1 MTTNY
6 PNNQSHPEE
15 LLDAYVLNALDEEEM
30 VQVEAHLED
39 CVQCRETVAELQ
51 RATTRLGMSVA
62 RQEAPGGLLT
72 RIMGALEPVAP
83 TYAPAKEVRASFWS
97 WSRTFS
103 ILAPIAAA
111 VVVALFSV
119 SVVMNVRISDR
130 TEVLEQ
136 ENATLTAQ
144 LAQSAQ
150 VESQAVEQ
158 VAETV
163 QQLRTTNYWLANPTN
178 QSVTLEPPG
187 GAGESRGVL
196 LVSSDGRRAMLLLSG
211 MTKPSPSSSYE
222 VWLIRHGNRWWAGE
236 VEVDDGGWGTAT
248 LLPRESVFGFEKVEL
263 TAEMAPGDSP
273 GPGDMVLE
281 AEIPSLQPSHKVTL
295 LGWQ

>member
-15 LLDAYVLNALDEEEM
+15 LLDAYVLNALDEEET

-39 CVQCRETVAELQ
+39 CFQCRETVADLQ
-51 RATTRLGMSVA
+51 RATTRLWMSVA
-62 RQEAPGGLLT
+62 RHEAPGRLLS
-72 RIMGALEPVAP
+72 RVMSALEPEVIPSAP
-83 TYAPAKEVRASFWS
+83 TKDDRVSIWS
-97 WSRTFS
+97 WARTFKV
-103 ILAPIAAA
+103 LAPIAAA
-111 VVVALFSV
+111 VVVALFSL

-130 TEVLEQ
+130 TDVLEQ

-144 LAQSAQ
+144 VAKSAQ

-211 MTKPSPSSSYE
+211 MTERSPSSYE

-236 VEVDDGGWGTAT
+236 VEVDDGGWGQCYTPT
-248 LLPRESVFGFEKVEL
+248 ERIRIWV
-263 TAEMAPGDSP
+263 
-273 GPGDMVLE
+273 
-281 AEIPSLQPSHKVTL
+281 
-295 LGWQ
+295 